1 MRHKFNYEEVLS
13 FIRENGITTVSEL
26 RKISLNLYNQ
36 LYKKNLLKEVFPE
49 YNTKKKKEE
58 RYEEIKLFVKENG
71 ITTRTQLQRKNPGA
85 YGFLY
90 NNKMLDEVFG
100 ESDYTTKER
109 KAKGNG
115 LPLKPLLVDY
125 FRKWAEEEG
134 TTVKEQAR
142 KYGYKPQ
149 WISYCEDNGL
159 DINTGKRMENET
171 EE

>member
-1 MRHKFNYEEVLS
+1 MRHKFNYEETVK
-13 FIRENGITTVSEL
+13 FIRENNIKTPPEL
-26 RKISLNLYNQ
+26 RRVSINLYNYI
-36 LYKKNLLKEVFPE
+36 LKKGLLKDIFPD
-49 YNTKKKKEE
+49 YHIPTKEE
-58 RYEEIKLFVKENG
+58 KLEKILGFIKENG
-71 ITTRTQLQRKNPGA
+71 ITTRTQLQRKNPGG

-100 ESDYTTKER
+100 ESNYTTKER
-109 KAKGNG
+109 EVKGNG
-115 LPLKPLLVDY
+115 MPLKPLLVEY

-134 TTVKEQAR
+134 TTVKKQAK